1 MAEGTTGSYATMS
14 LGEDKRIV
22 VHSHIPMPSPGTANA
37 PWFDG
42 RDATLFIERF
52 YQMCKDHGVIDP
64 KNIIERL
71 ARYCVTWIGEW
82 MKTLEG
88 YKEGNW
94 EVFSKE
100 IIHEFRDQDITY
112 KIHRRDYLR
121 AITKK
126 PRAWDGNIRAYV
138 REYTTI
144 ASTVQANG
152 RLDEFTK
159 VSWFLQGLPE
169 KLRNKVIDKA
179 KLNLS
184 DDMSPIDFRKVVRV
198 TMDLID
204 QYEGNKKVFEE
215 DEMKQKEMEKLG
227 EQYQLANKPPTVEAP
242 KKTASFAKTEES
254 ESKAKAKGSDSANI
268 EAAIEKMTNEFT
280 NLALAM
286 RVQSNQI
293 QGNSDQ
299 YYMLQREGPPKPIP
313 NYPTN
318 VTVNPTTVQENTQ
331 LPVNPYLARNGSP
344 MTGYSSARGRGG
356 ARTGGI
362 STRPS
367 CFYCGKP
374 GHRQSQCYEYQSDMS
389 NGYCHIDDE
398 GNLRMGSKGQ
408 NYRAV
413 TPKPGIPNM
422 YIVRSMGEDEWA
434 IPESTSPKKE
444 TNQQEE
450 TPPAN
455 STSVKVQAGRLAYLM
470 SDGESDS
477 DKEYEPLEERTS
489 VNVGT
494 VGEAKNNQRA
504 KIATPH
510 TQRTGQFITYR
521 DNQASVDDDVMEDVE
536 PINQKKPEIQ
546 NKSAEKQ
553 RPRYSATDRLSSQI
567 RDSTDANELMGR
579 ILNGKVELSVK
590 ELIGVSPKLHRAFF
604 GSGWNN
610 STSKSHA
617 RVGVSEPVQPELKI
631 NSGRLTSKPMV
642 PKSKTAYGMRSLY
655 APVTINQ
662 QELMA
667 LIDTGSEINLLS
679 RKYAEMLKLPMENKP
694 RVTMVVQTGEVAPFY
709 AFCDEVPV
717 QIGDIV
723 THTPFLIFEGGD
735 QQLILGRPWQFA
747 ACWGCNTSEDGGVNC
762 EIYNEERT
770 RRLVFE
776 GFKPNSSNMRYAT
789 DKSNSDHLNDSTGI

>member
-1 MAEGTTGSYATMS
+1 MAEGTTGSYTTIS

-37 PWFDG
+37 PWFDS

-52 YQMCKDHGVIDP
+52 YQMCKDHGVIDS
-64 KNIIERL
+64 KNIIEWL

-100 IIHEFRDQDITY
+100 IIHEFHDQDITY
-112 KIHRRDYLR
+112 KIHCWDYLQ

-126 PRAWDGNIRAYV
+126 PHAWDDNIHTYV
-138 REYTTI
+138 QEYTTI
-144 ASTVQANG
+144 TSTVQANG

-159 VSWFLQGLPE
+159 MSWFLQELPE
-169 KLRNKVIDKA
+169 KLQNKIIDKA

-184 DDMSPIDFRKVVRV
+184 DNMSSIDFRKVVQV
-198 TMDLID
+198 TMDLIN

-215 DEMKQKEMEKLG
+215 DEMKQKKMEKLG
-227 EQYQLANKPPTVEAP
+227 EQYQLTNKPPTVEAP

-254 ESKAKAKGSDSANI
+254 ELKAKAKGSDSTNI
-268 EAAIEKMTNEFT
+268 EAAIEKMTNKFT

-293 QGNSDQ
+293 QENSDQ

-331 LPVNPYLARNGSP
+331 LP
-344 MTGYSSARGRGG
+344 
-356 ARTGGI
+356 
-362 STRPS
+362 
-367 CFYCGKP
+367 
-374 GHRQSQCYEYQSDMS
+374 CYEYQSNMS
-389 NGYCHIDDE
+389 NGYCHIDDK
-398 GNLRMGSKGQ
+398 GNLHMGSKGQ
-408 NYRAV
+408 NYQAV
-413 TPKPGIPNM
+413 TSKPGIPNM
-422 YIVRSMGEDEWA
+422 YIVQSMGEDEWV
-434 IPESTSPKKE
+434 IPESTSSKKK

-450 TPPAN
+450 TPPTN
-455 STSVKVQAGRLAYLM
+455 STSVKVQAGQLAYLM

-489 VNVGT
+489 VNIGT
-494 VGEAKNNQRA
+494 VREAKNNQRA

-510 TQRTGQFITYR
+510 TQHTGQFITYQ
-521 DNQASVDDDVMEDVE
+521 DNQASVDDNVMKDIE

-546 NKSAEKQ
+546 NKSVEKQ
-553 RPRYSATDRLSSQI
+553 RPRYSATDYLFSQI
-567 RDSTDANELMGR
+567 CDSTDANELMGQ

-590 ELIGVSPKLHRAFF
+590 KLIGVSPKLYQAFF
-604 GSGWNN
+604 RSGWNN

-617 RVGVSEPVQPELKI
+617 RVGVSKPVQPELKI
-631 NSGRLTSKPMV
+631 NSSQLTSKPMV
-642 PKSKTAYGMRSLY
+642 PKSKTAYGMHSLY

-662 QELMA
+662 QELMV
-667 LIDTGSEINLLS
+667 LINTGSEINLLS
-679 RKYAEMLKLPMENKP
+679 
-694 RVTMVVQTGEVAPFY
+694 
-709 AFCDEVPV
+709 
-717 QIGDIV
+717 
-723 THTPFLIFEGGD
+723 
-735 QQLILGRPWQFA
+735 
-747 ACWGCNTSEDGGVNC
+747 
-762 EIYNEERT
+762 
-770 RRLVFE
+770 
-776 GFKPNSSNMRYAT
+776 
-789 DKSNSDHLNDSTGI
+789 

>member
-1 MAEGTTGSYATMS
+1 MAEGTTESYATMS
-14 LGEDKRIV
+14 LGKDKRIV

-37 PWFDG
+37 PWFDS

-64 KNIIERL
+64 KNIIEQL

-100 IIHEFRDQDITY
+100 IIHEFHDQDITY
-112 KIHRRDYLR
+112 KIHHQDYLQ

-138 REYTTI
+138 QEYTTI
-144 ASTVQANG
+144 TSTVQANG

-169 KLRNKVIDKA
+169 KLQNKIIDKA

-184 DDMSPIDFRKVVRV
+184 DNMSPIDFRKVVQV

-215 DEMKQKEMEKLG
+215 DEMKQKEMEKL
-227 EQYQLANKPPTVEAP
+227 VEAS

-254 ESKAKAKGSDSANI
+254 KSKAKAKGSDSTNI
-268 EAAIEKMTNEFT
+268 EAAIEKMTNKFT

-299 YYMLQREGPPKPIP
+299 YYMLQREGPLKPIP

-318 VTVNPTTVQENTQ
+318 MTVNPTTVQENTQ
-331 LPVNPYLARNGSP
+331 LPVNPYLTQNGSP
-344 MTGYSSARGRGG
+344 MTGYSSACGQGG
-356 ARTGGI
+356 AQTGGI
-362 STRPS
+362 STHPS

-374 GHRQSQCYEYQSDMS
+374 GHHQSQCYEYQSNMS

-398 GNLRMGSKGQ
+398 GNLHMGSKGQ
-408 NYRAV
+408 NYQAV

-422 YIVRSMGEDEWA
+422 YIVQSMGEDEWA
-434 IPESTSPKKE
+434 IPESTSPKKK

-450 TPPAN
+450 TPPTN
-455 STSVKVQAGRLAYLM
+455 STSVKVQAGQLAYLI
-470 SDGESDS
+470 SDEESDS
-477 DKEYEPLEERTS
+477 DKKYKSLKERIS
-489 VNVGT
+489 VNVET

-510 TQRTGQFITYR
+510 TQCTGQFITYWN
-521 DNQASVDDDVMEDVE
+521 NQASIDNNVMEDVE
-536 PINQKKPEIQ
+536 LINQKKPEIQ
-546 NKSAEKQ
+546 SKSAEKQ
-553 RPRYSATDRLSSQI
+553 RSRYSATDYLFSQI
-567 RDSTDANELMGR
+567 CDSMDANELMG
-579 ILNGKVELSVK
+579 
-590 ELIGVSPKLHRAFF
+590 
-604 GSGWNN
+604 
-610 STSKSHA
+610 
-617 RVGVSEPVQPELKI
+617 
-631 NSGRLTSKPMV
+631 
-642 PKSKTAYGMRSLY
+642 
-655 APVTINQ
+655 
-662 QELMA
+662 
-667 LIDTGSEINLLS
+667 
-679 RKYAEMLKLPMENKP
+679 
-694 RVTMVVQTGEVAPFY
+694 
-709 AFCDEVPV
+709 
-717 QIGDIV
+717 
-723 THTPFLIFEGGD
+723 
-735 QQLILGRPWQFA
+735 
-747 ACWGCNTSEDGGVNC
+747 
-762 EIYNEERT
+762 
-770 RRLVFE
+770 
-776 GFKPNSSNMRYAT
+776 
-789 DKSNSDHLNDSTGI
+789 